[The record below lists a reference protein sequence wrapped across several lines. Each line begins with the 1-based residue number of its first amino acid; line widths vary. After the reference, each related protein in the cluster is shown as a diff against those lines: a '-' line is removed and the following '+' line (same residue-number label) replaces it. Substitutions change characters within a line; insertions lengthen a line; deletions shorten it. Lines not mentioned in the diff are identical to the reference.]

1 MIIRE
6 FNEKDKWHIVELSKR
21 LSDINFMNYRDQDR
35 MNEKQIELADVAI
48 ETNSANIFVAEENG
62 EFLGFIE
69 LAVQNDYFTGEKQ
82 GYISSIAVLPE
93 GEGKGIGKKLMKKA
107 EEWASKQ
114 GLKVIVLEVF
124 KSNQRAVSFYE
135 LLGYQQ
141 EIVKMT
147 KELS

>member
-135 LLGYQQ
+135 LLGYKQ